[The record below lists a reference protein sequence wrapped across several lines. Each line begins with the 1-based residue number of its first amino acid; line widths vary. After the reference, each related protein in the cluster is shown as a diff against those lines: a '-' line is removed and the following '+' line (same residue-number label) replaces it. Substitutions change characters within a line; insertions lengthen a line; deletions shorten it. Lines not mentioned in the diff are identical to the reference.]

1 MIYSIIPIILSGFII
16 ASPPAKVMDK
26 QDYLILEAED
36 PIGDQELTCRPDS
49 PYPGGDLRGARLVL
63 RKVPIKRG
71 EKTEDCRPEFIYVPV
86 ELTVR
91 IDRTLTDGEVQLCI
105 FIHLPPIQLEHI
117 ISRDSFLTGMP
128 PNEERIVLTSQS
140 EISLFTGM
148 EKVWD
153 DEVLAFKNSPV
164 FQGCFFDAIPEERTE
179 ALRKAERFNI
189 HNGDTY
195 RFPPSPTFYWR
206 DIPPLTISTSLVV
219 REMDGLTARGIREL
233 LIDTMTAS
241 WTEVESEKQCP
252 TRETIEPEPQ

>member
-1 MIYSIIPIILSGFII
+1 MIYSIIPIILSGLII
-16 ASPPAKVMDK
+16 ASPPATVMDSP
-26 QDYLILEAED
+26 DYLILETED
-36 PIGDQELTCRPDS
+36 PIGDQELTCRPDL
-49 PYPGGDLRGARLVL
+49 PYPCGDLKGARLVL
-63 RKVPIKRG
+63 RKVPIRRS
-71 EKTEDCRPEFIYVPV
+71 EKTEAGRPEFIYLPV

-91 IDRTLTDGEVQLCI
+91 IDRTLIDGEVQLCI

-117 ISRDSFLTGMP
+117 ISRDSFLTGVV
-128 PNEERIVLTSQS
+128 PNEERIVLTTQS

-153 DEVLAFKNSPV
+153 DEVLTFKNSPV
-164 FQGCFFDAIPEERTE
+164 FQECFFEADPKGRTN

-206 DIPPLTISTSLVV
+206 NIPSMTISTSLIV

-241 WTEVESEKQCP
+241 WTEVGNKPYEI
-252 TRETIEPEPQ
+252 TINNAP

>member
-1 MIYSIIPIILSGFII
+1 MLTSIIPLVLSGLII
-16 ASPPAKVMDK
+16 ASPPTPVMDN
-26 QDYLILEAED
+26 QDYLILETED
-36 PIGDQELTCRPDS
+36 PIEDQELTCCPDS
-49 PYPGGDLRGARLVL
+49 PYPGGDLTGARLVL

-71 EKTEDCRPEFIYVPV
+71 EKTEDCRPAFIYLPV
-86 ELTVR
+86 ELTVQ
-91 IDRTLTDGEVQLCI
+91 IDKMLIDGEVQLCI

-117 ISRDSFLTGMP
+117 ISRDSFLTGVS
-128 PNEERIVLTSQS
+128 PNEERIVLTTQS

-153 DEVLAFKNSPV
+153 DEVLAFKNSSV
-164 FQGCFFDAIPEERTE
+164 FQDCFFDAAPEGRTD

-206 DIPPLTISTSLVV
+206 NIPPLTISTSLVV
-219 REMDGLTARGIREL
+219 REMDGLTVRGIREL

-241 WTEVESEKQCP
+241 WTEVEAEKQGQP
-252 TRETIEPEPQ
+252 REMTEPDPR